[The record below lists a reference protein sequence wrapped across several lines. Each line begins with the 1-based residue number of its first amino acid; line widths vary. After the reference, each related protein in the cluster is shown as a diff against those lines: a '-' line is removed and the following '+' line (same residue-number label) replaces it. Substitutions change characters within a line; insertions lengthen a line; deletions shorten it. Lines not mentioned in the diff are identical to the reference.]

1 MTISQILTV
10 EQVAELLN
18 VKPSWIYMR
27 TCDGA
32 LRGTGRG
39 RYKPRKGSPLSPHPV
54 DSIERIPCYKFG
66 RLLRFD
72 RDEVLKWVEA
82 LHRNGTEPS
91 GNKPEGDSQASENT
105 TLIGGC

>member
-1 MTISQILTV
+1 MTISKILTI

-39 RYKPRKGSPLSPHPV
+39 RYKPRKGGPPSAHPV
-54 DSIERIPCYKFG
+54 DTVERIPYFKFG

-72 RDEVLKWVEA
+72 RDEVLKWVAA

-91 GNKPEGDSQASENT
+91 GNKPEGNSQANENT

>member
-32 LRGTGRG
+32 LRGT
-39 RYKPRKGSPLSPHPV
+39 
-54 DSIERIPCYKFG
+54 RIQWIQLNEFP
-66 RLLRFD
+66 
-72 RDEVLKWVEA
+72 
-82 LHRNGTEPS
+82 
-91 GNKPEGDSQASENT
+91 ASNLAGYCD
-105 TLIGGC
+105 LIATKS